1 MYISWYV
8 AELCWGPGKEE
19 KRLGRRGGRR
29 RRKEERRFVSGYM
42 HRTEVYRAVGTRLSY
57 TGSSAYIW
65 GYTIRLSC

>member
-8 AELCWGPGKEE
+8 AELCWGPEKEE
-19 KRLGRRGGRR
+19 KRRRK
-29 RRKEERRFVSGYM
+29 RKEERRFVSGYM
-42 HRTEVYRAVGTRLSY
+42 HRTEVYRAAGSRLSY